1 MIFNAG
7 ELKPG
12 YQLAEADGYL
22 WDVAEIIKET
32 PKTITVRL
40 TSDFSMIKKHWACNG
55 GVVKTFHKSTK
66 LVGTFNN

>member
-1 MIFNAG
+1 MIFKVG

-40 TSDFSMIKKHWACNG
+40 TSDFSMIKKH
-55 GVVKTFHKSTK
+55 
-66 LVGTFNN
+66 